1 MPSFIITGFY
11 GTSSESLINYAS
23 NLGHDTH
30 LFNNDKLENETQI
43 INTINLGKN
52 FIFQGLK
59 TKISNNAGTS
69 FCNHLYYHGLKHIFE
84 KKLNSE
90 IVFLHIPFEKNIT
103 DIDAF
108 FKKIIKGIELFSR
121 QSNNTLKQINQK
133 VY

>member
-52 FIFQGLK
+52 FIFQFGQR
-59 TKISNNAGTS
+59 
-69 FCNHLYYHGLKHIFE
+69 
-84 KKLNSE
+84 
-90 IVFLHIPFEKNIT
+90 PNIHNQ
-103 DIDAF
+103 IH
-108 FKKIIKGIELFSR
+108 IELGASLDD
-121 QSNNTLKQINQK
+121 NTKRTNQK
-133 VY
+133 RILM